1 MAELRET
8 EWNSGRHGGDGHEQ
22 IISELFLEQIRF
34 YPTLLL
40 QFKLSFKKKKMT
52 LDCITEI
59 NVGNY
64 CILKSKNDKMKS
76 KMPVQDQNQN
86 GRYCIPL
93 LKDPPVGLLGETCKN
108 CVALLHHKG

>member
-1 MAELRET
+1 
-8 EWNSGRHGGDGHEQ
+8 
-22 IISELFLEQIRF
+22 
-34 YPTLLL
+34 
-40 QFKLSFKKKKMT
+40 MT
-52 LDCITEI
+52 LDCITEL

-93 LKDPPVGLLGETCKN
+93 LKGTVSREKLLN
-108 CVALLHHKG
+108 